1 MNDLNLLPDR
11 NRSICFANETRCNA
25 DEAANPS
32 RWPVSSGH
40 MWVQGAAQ
48 DHTRSHP
55 PSSQL
60 SVPGPGWG
68 ASGGSCSP
76 GVGVCVCVCV
86 PVLVLMVVART
97 PKWRA
102 LWCNLREHR
111 PRDWQGRRSNEN
123 EPTYWGCQIKAKG
136 EALSRPR
143 LDYVMHKQLVVG
155 KKKKKKKKKERK
167 KKNLKKCRP
176 AQRLERN
183 CSRAGAP
190 PLSIWLFNDVAA
202 GAPGLRME
210 PSEAP
215 LACLHL
221 SLRSWRW
228 VLCALLRF
236 TRSCSLCRGCWNPP
250 REEQQQQQQR
260 RRRRRQQQQQEE
272 DRIPSSLCFTIQS
285 PEHPQL
291 LLFHP
296 SKNKTKNTRFH
307 AHRPGLPWGDAWS
320 PLIMAR
326 NTLTDCSRRFGAAAG
341 LRCLTVAAR
350 EARQAGRFT
359 GLMLACPSGSLCVC
373 LFVVGFFLCCVKE
386 S

>member
-86 PVLVLMVVART
+86 CVCRCWCWWWWPGRRSDEPCGAIYVSTVPGTDRAGGPMRTSRHIEVVKSKPKGRRCPVLVWITSCTNSWSLA
-97 PKWRA
+97 
-102 LWCNLREHR
+102 
-111 PRDWQGRRSNEN
+111 
-123 EPTYWGCQIKAKG
+123 
-136 EALSRPR
+136 
-143 LDYVMHKQLVVG
+143 
-155 KKKKKKKKKERK
+155 KKKKKKKRERK
-167 KKNLKKCRP
+167 KKNLKKWRP
-176 AQRLERN
+176 GQRRERN
-183 CSRAGAP
+183 CIRAGAP
-190 PLSIWLFNDVAA
+190 PLSMWLFNDVAA

-250 REEQQQQQQR
+250 REEQQQQR

-307 AHRPGLPWGDAWS
+307 AHRPGFPWGDAWS

-373 LFVVGFFLCCVKE
+373 LFVVGVFLCCVKE